1 MPIYEYECV
10 SCNHRFELKQGFDA
24 EPTES
29 CPSCQGFSR
38 RLFHA
43 PVVIYKG
50 SGFYTT
56 DYARKDQ
63 RSNHESSDSDGATS
77 DSDGATSDSDGATS
91 DSAGATPKDAEP
103 TPKKEKETSTKED

>member
-1 MPIYEYECV
+1 VPIYEYECV

-29 CPSCQGFSR
+29 CPLCQGLSR
-38 RLFHA
+38 RKFHA
-43 PVVIYKG
+43 PAVIYKG

-63 RSNHESSDSDGATS
+63 PSDNGDSGGDVALGDASGETS
-77 DSDGATSDSDGATS
+77 
-91 DSAGATPKDAEP
+91 
-103 TPKKEKETSTKED
+103 KEKETSSKDD

>member
-29 CPSCQGFSR
+29 CPKCQGLSR
-38 RLFHA
+38 RKFHA
-43 PVVIYKG
+43 PTVIYKG

-63 RSNHESSDSDGATS
+63 PSDNGDSGGDGAT
-77 DSDGATSDSDGATS
+77 DGAA
-91 DSAGATPKDAEP
+91 
-103 TPKKEKETSTKED
+103 KEKETSSKDD

>member
-29 CPSCQGFSR
+29 CPRCQGFSR
-38 RLFHA
+38 RMFHA
-43 PVVIYKG
+43 PIVIYKG

-63 RSNHESSDSDGATS
+63 RNNRGSSDSNESTS
-77 DSDGATSDSDGATS
+77 DGD
-91 DSAGATPKDAEP
+91 GATPKKENEAS
-103 TPKKEKETSTKED
+103 TEKETSTKED

>member
-29 CPSCQGFSR
+29 CPRCQGFSR

-63 RSNHESSDSDGATS
+63 HSDTGGSDSDVGTS
-77 DSDGATSDSDGATS
+77 DSDGATSDSDGAT
-91 DSAGATPKDAEP
+91 P
-103 TPKKEKETSTKED
+103 TKEKETSTKED

>member
-10 SCNHRFELKQGFDA
+10 SCKHRFELKQGFDA

-29 CPSCQGFSR
+29 CPLCQATSR

-43 PVVIYKG
+43 PTVIYKG

-63 RSNHESSDSDGATS
+63 PSDSGDSGSDGATS
-77 DSDGATSDSDGATS
+77 DGDGATSTDGATP
-91 DSAGATPKDAEP
+91 A
-103 TPKKEKETSTKED
+103 KEKETSSKED

>member
-29 CPSCQGFSR
+29 CPLCQGLSR
-38 RLFHA
+38 RKFHA
-43 PVVIYKG
+43 PTIIYKG

-63 RSNHESSDSDGATS
+63 PSHDGDSGSDGATS
-77 DSDGATSDSDGATS
+77 DGDGAA
-91 DSAGATPKDAEP
+91 P
-103 TPKKEKETSTKED
+103 TKEKETSAKEE